1 MTSTHSTTEPKL
13 DKPGA
18 GLPFIEL
25 AVAKYIMFPI
35 VRNSTTPEKAIK
47 VFSEETK
54 KINAL
59 VAELTPEKLTERRLV
74 PRLTG
79 LEDSSRY
86 WSVAMAIEHLA
97 IVGNGITQVIL
108 DLSTSGGTKRQPRG
122 TADVKPDPNV
132 DVASTIAN
140 FQQMTDR
147 FLSETKSIDVN
158 AFPSA
163 TFPHPWF
170 GQLNAHGW
178 LTLAG
183 MHQRIHR
190 KQIEKIV
197 SLL

>member
-35 VRNSTTPEKAIK
+35 VRNSTTPAKAIK
-47 VFSEETK
+47 VFSEETDR
-54 KINAL
+54 INAL
-59 VAELTPEKLTERRLV
+59 VASVKPELLTERRLV

-86 WSVAMAIEHLA
+86 WSVAMAIDHLV

-108 DLSTSGGTKRQPRG
+108 DLSSSGATKRPPRG

-132 DVASTIAN
+132 DAASTLDK
-140 FQQMTDR
+140 FQQMSER
-147 FLSETKSIDVN
+147 FLAETKTIDVN